1 MNKSYN
7 RMTVFICILYGCIAV
22 MILCIFT
29 IIRGTQLV
37 ENKADHIYRKVKE
50 LEAEYAQ
57 KNITDMD
64 QHQVLR
70 EYYTFLEDIKIE
82 LLNDTDDSFYA
93 TLYYNDGEFSELF
106 ELKDYETERLYKED
120 PALNWDDV
128 RIKYEDFPVS
138 DEAIQFL
145 RKYYGREDW
154 RKGLKEKWILQN
166 TPVSGYFIDKFLR
179 GPKLCEYYLDFV
191 IHPLKLVIRENII
204 FYVIYIL
211 LFILWEWGT
220 VAYRKKL
227 WNQSRF
233 RAHMASTMTTGF
245 SHELKTPLAIMR
257 ASVENWDYF
266 DEKDKPK
273 YLQKVGDE
281 TEHLNQ
287 LIGKLL
293 SISDMPSGE
302 KVPFEEVDLYSIMQE
317 VCDRL
322 EPIMEERHLEVAVK
336 AEHPENCV
344 VNGDSEMMRIVMN
357 NFISNAVKYSAH
369 RIQVELLSGKKI
381 RFSVTNDGNVLSKE
395 ETKRVWGLFY
405 KSDKARTD
413 RFGSSGVGLA
423 VSKRILEIHKAK
435 YGCISDNEKTTFWFE
450 MQGTETNT
458 K

>member
-7 RMTVFICILYGCIAV
+7 RMTVFICILYGCIAG
-22 MILCIFT
+22 MLLCIFT

-128 RIKYEDFPVS
+128 RIKYEDFSVS
-138 DEAIQFL
+138 DEAIHFFHD
-145 RKYYGREDW
+145 YNHFFW
-154 RKGLKEKWILQN
+154 RKGLKEKWFVQN
-166 TPVSGYFIDKFLR
+166 NPVSGHFIDNI
-179 GPKLCEYYLDFV
+179 YHLDFV
-191 IHPLKLVIRENII
+191 IHPLKLVIRENIV

-211 LFILWEWGT
+211 LFILWERGT
-220 VAYRKKL
+220 IVYRRDH

-233 RAHMASTMTTGF
+233 RAHMASTLTTGF
-245 SHELKTPLAIMR
+245 SHELKTPLAILK
-257 ASVENWDYF
+257 ASVENWNYF
-266 DEKDKPK
+266 DEEDKPK
-273 YLQKVGDE
+273 YLQKVGEE
-281 TEHLNQ
+281 TEHLQQ
-287 LIGKLL
+287 LIHKLL

-302 KVPFEEVDLYSIMQE
+302 KVVFEEVDLYSIMQE
-317 VCDRL
+317 VCRRL
-322 EPIMEERHLEVAVK
+322 EPIMEERKLEVSVK
-336 AEHPENCV
+336 ADHPENCV
-344 VNGDSEMMRIVMN
+344 VYGNPEMIRIAMN
-357 NFISNAVKYSAH
+357 NYISNAVKYSAH
-369 RIQVELLSGKKI
+369 CILVELLSGRKI

-395 ETKRVWGLFY
+395 ETKKVWTLFY

-413 RFGSSGVGLA
+413 RFGSSGIGL
-423 VSKRILEIHKAK
+423 VVTKRILEIHKAK
-435 YGCISDNEKTTFWFE
+435 YGCVSGGEKTTFWFE
-450 MQGTETNT
+450 MSRMKEDL